1 MSPMTRE
8 RIIREIK
15 RTAEANGGRPLG
27 SRNFAKASGIAESA
41 SRIFWARWSDAL
53 REAGYAPNE
62 PPATYTDAFVAESLV
77 RLTRSLGHYPTWRDW
92 NIERRRDPNF
102 PSVETTRRMG
112 GVEGVRAKVAEY
124 CHERSD
130 CDDVLRLID
139 VAARPASVAE
149 ASDGG
154 TRRGVVYLVKSG
166 RQYKIGKTANL
177 DQRSRQFAIQL
188 PHPHVIV
195 HKIET
200 DDISGIEEYWH
211 RRFEGKRMGT
221 SEWFALT
228 AEDVKAFQ
236 RRRKFM

>member
-1 MSPMTRE
+1 MARRPLAYSPAPLTTDAQNTLMSPMTHE

-112 GVEGVRAKVAEY
+112 GVEGVMAKVAEY
-124 CHERSD
+124 CHER
-130 CDDVLRLID
+130 
-139 VAARPASVAE
+139 
-149 ASDGG
+149 
-154 TRRGVVYLVKSG
+154 LV
-166 RQYKIGKTANL
+166 
-177 DQRSRQFAIQL
+177 RSRLTTGGRARA
-188 PHPHVIV
+188 
-195 HKIET
+195 KGGNRGAE
-200 DDISGIEEYWH
+200 
-211 RRFEGKRMGT
+211 RRPVAR
-221 SEWFALT
+221 ARL
-228 AEDVKAFQ
+228 DL
-236 RRRKFM
+236 